1 MKTKQYIV
9 IGSVVVLMGIL
20 LSLDIKGLVKKEDAS
35 GAEAETAATAEKKVV
50 SGFSRESVL
59 AIAKQNVSPSL
70 LTDIEKVE
78 NSLKKASGDEEVSLQ
93 EQLAK
98 KWDDVNQPA
107 ASAFAYEA
115 IAEKKPTYQNWM
127 KAGDRFTEGYQNF
140 PDTTSV
146 QGLTEKAIHAYNKA
160 LELNAE
166 SLDAQT
172 GLGIAYVTGTNNP
185 MQGIQ
190 LLLKV
195 VEKDPENLKAN
206 MSLGL
211 FSMKSGQF
219 GKAVDRFKTV
229 VKVKK
234 DPEAYFYMATS
245 YENMGMKTA
254 AVEAYEEAKR
264 LAGDPGL
271 SSFIDRKIKELNN

>member
-20 LSLDIKGLVKKEDAS
+20 LSLDIKGLVKEEDS
-35 GAEAETAATAEKKVV
+35 SSAEAQATETKATAVA
-50 SGFSRESVL
+50 GFSREGVL
-59 AIAKQNVSPSL
+59 AVAKQNVSPSL
-70 LTDIEKVE
+70 LSDIEKIE
-78 NSLKKASGDEEVSLQ
+78 NDLKKASANEVIALQ

-115 IAEKKPTYQNWM
+115 IAEKNPSYENWLL
-127 KAGDRFTEGYQNF
+127 AGDRFTEGYQNF

-146 QGLTEKAIHAYNKA
+146 RGLTEKAIHAYNQA

-172 GLGIAYVTGTNNP
+172 GLGVAYVTGTNNP

-190 LLLKV
+190 MLLKV
-195 VEKDPENLKAN
+195 VEKDPKNLKAN

-219 GKAVDRFKTV
+219 NKAVERFKTV
-229 VKVKK
+229 IEIKR
-234 DPEAYFYMATS
+234 DPEAYFYLATS

-254 AVEAYEEAKR
+254 AVDAYEEAKK

>member
-20 LSLDIKGLVKKEDAS
+20 LSLDIKGLVKEEDS
-35 GAEAETAATAEKKVV
+35 SSAEAQTTETKATAVA
-50 SGFSRESVL
+50 GFSKEGVL
-59 AIAKQNVSPSL
+59 AVAKQNVSPSL
-70 LTDIEKVE
+70 LSDIEKIE
-78 NSLKKASGDEEVSLQ
+78 NALKKASANDVIALQ

-115 IAEKKPTYQNWM
+115 IAEKNPSYENWLL
-127 KAGDRFTEGYQNF
+127 AGDRFTEGYQNF

-146 QGLTEKAIHAYNKA
+146 RGLTEKAIHAYNQA

-172 GLGIAYVTGTNNP
+172 GLGVAYVTGTNNP

-190 LLLKV
+190 MLLKV
-195 VEKDPENLKAN
+195 VEKDPKNLKAN

-219 GKAVDRFKTV
+219 NKAVERFKTV
-229 VKVKK
+229 IEIKK
-234 DPEAYFYMATS
+234 DPEAYFYLATS

-254 AVEAYEEAKR
+254 AVDAYEEAKK

>member
-20 LSLDIKGLVKKEDAS
+20 LSLDIKGLVKEEDS
-35 GAEAETAATAEKKVV
+35 SSAEAQATETKATAVA
-50 SGFSRESVL
+50 GFSREGVL
-59 AIAKQNVSPSL
+59 AVAKQNVSPGL
-70 LTDIEKVE
+70 LSDIEKIE
-78 NSLKKASGDEEVSLQ
+78 GALKNASANEELDLQ

-115 IAEKKPTYQNWM
+115 IAEKNPSYENWLL
-127 KAGDRFTEGYQNF
+127 AGDRFTEGYQNF

-146 QGLTEKAIHAYNKA
+146 RGLTEKAIHAYNKA

-172 GLGIAYVTGTNNP
+172 GLGVAYVTGTNNP

-190 LLLKV
+190 MLLKV
-195 VEKDPENLKAN
+195 VEKDPKNLKAN

-219 GKAVDRFKTV
+219 NKAVERFKTV
-229 VKVKK
+229 IETKK
-234 DPEAYFYMATS
+234 DPEAYFYLATS

-254 AVEAYEEAKR
+254 AVDAYEEAKR